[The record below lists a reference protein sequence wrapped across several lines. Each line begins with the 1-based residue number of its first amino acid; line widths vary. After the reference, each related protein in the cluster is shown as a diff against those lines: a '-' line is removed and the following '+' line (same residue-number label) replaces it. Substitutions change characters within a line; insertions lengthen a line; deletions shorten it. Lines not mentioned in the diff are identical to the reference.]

1 MNIKNMLQK
10 VGIVGKT
17 SADDSPV
24 DPLPFLKP
32 GAVDAPK
39 RRFLTR
45 NRRYGKVRLYRKR
58 PVMFNMTTG
67 KPVSYRQIRMQN
79 IADSQRQ
86 GIEVAAARRDAQMN
100 GTMLD
105 FKLRFF
111 PLCKHDA

>member
-1 MNIKNMLQK
+1 MNIKTML
-10 VGIVGKT
+10 
-17 SADDSPV
+17 SAASALITGGTDDKPI
-24 DPLPFLKP
+24 DPLPFIKA

-45 NRRYGKVRLYRKR
+45 NRRYGKLRVYRKR

-67 KPVSYRQIRMQN
+67 KPLSYRQMRMQT
-79 IADSQRQ
+79 IAESQRQ
-86 GIEVAAARRDAQMN
+86 GIEVAAARREAQKN

-111 PLCKHDA
+111 PLCNHSA